1 MLSQYNT
8 KMDNCAIERRAELYV
23 AIVSGSLLI
32 VSEILA
38 QSGCEQNSVID
49 LLVSIL
55 DLYKKRDSTETS
67 DTDPAI

>member
-1 MLSQYNT
+1 
-8 KMDNCAIERRAELYV
+8 MDNCAIENRVELYV
-23 AIVSGSLLI
+23 AVVSGSLLI

>member
-1 MLSQYNT
+1 
-8 KMDNCAIERRAELYV
+8 MDCPIEHRAELYV

-67 DTDPAI
+67 DTESVSAHASDPAI